1 MPHVFQVAGRGWDG
15 VDMTLISQ
23 SCGLSILLRSI
34 IGGKLSSR
42 LCVNKEF
49 SQKYLFLSGKWVL
62 CLLGCV
68 FSFKRDTSGN
78 TILEH
83 IYSHRPP
90 TGNKTTDRAIR
101 SPGASDEW
109 HMILSSP
116 ELSHSTRFPIAVSS
130 RHTPGWH
137 SSWPWPLEDSKLT
150 ENWIWDSQLKPH

>member
-1 MPHVFQVAGRGWDG
+1 
-15 VDMTLISQ
+15 
-23 SCGLSILLRSI
+23 
-34 IGGKLSSR
+34 
-42 LCVNKEF
+42 
-49 SQKYLFLSGKWVL
+49 VL